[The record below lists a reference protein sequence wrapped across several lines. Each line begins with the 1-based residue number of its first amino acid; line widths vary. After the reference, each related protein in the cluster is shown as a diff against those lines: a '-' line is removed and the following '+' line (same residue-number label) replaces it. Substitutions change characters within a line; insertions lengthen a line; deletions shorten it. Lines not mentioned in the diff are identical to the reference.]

1 MTEYFPE
8 PQCSG
13 VRVKVELGLSYY
25 ATTADLKNGTG
36 VDTSDF
42 AKITDLAYS
51 KSNVDKLGIDKLKK
65 QSNWS
70 SKKWSR

>member
-1 MTEYFPE
+1 MTESFQE

-13 VRVKVELGLSYY
+13 GRVKVELGLSYY

-65 QSNWS
+65 QANWS